1 METEEKT
8 KEYTNS
14 VAENFGSLSLGIFA
28 VSLIGGV
35 QWATIVLTILGAIF
49 ALCAIYIRVPH
60 DLKQKW
66 FLRKVAKP
74 ENMAIFRQVG
84 WLIVIVMF
92 GYALTQTDIVQLR
105 LIGLL
110 FAISAYVIFYI
121 NIYISTYRLRDKKS
135 RKLTDA

>member
-1 METEEKT
+1 METEEKI
-8 KEYTNS
+8 KQYKNS

-28 VSLIGGV
+28 VSLIGSV
-35 QWATIVLTILGAIF
+35 QWATIVLIILAVIF

-66 FLRKVAKP
+66 FLRKVATP
-74 ENMAIFRQVG
+74 ENMSIFKRVG

-92 GYALTQTDIVQLR
+92 GYGLMQTDTIWLR
-105 LIGLL
+105 VIGIL
-110 FAISAYVIFYI
+110 FAISAYVVFYI
-121 NIYISTYRLRDKKS
+121 SIYRLRDKKS